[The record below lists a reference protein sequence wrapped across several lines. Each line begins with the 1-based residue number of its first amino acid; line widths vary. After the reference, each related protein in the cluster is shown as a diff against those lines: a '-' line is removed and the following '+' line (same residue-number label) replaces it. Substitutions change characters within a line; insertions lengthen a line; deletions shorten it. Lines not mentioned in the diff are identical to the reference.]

1 MPVIP
6 HILYAPSLE
15 RLRHLRIICEYI
27 FRIHSKNEIMSV
39 KLIVLWVIND
49 ELMVPRRQIF
59 AIHKVLISRLSIC
72 KIFWRIDD
80 VDIVVVVVE

>member
-1 MPVIP
+1 
-6 HILYAPSLE
+6 
-15 RLRHLRIICEYI
+15 
-27 FRIHSKNEIMSV
+27 MSV
-39 KLIVLWVIND
+39 KLTVLWVVND

-59 AIHKVLISRLSIC
+59 AIHKVLTLRLSIC